1 MDNDECAN
9 AEDNSCSSHAPCTN
23 TDVHIPVH
31 VISATEA
38 DPMTVLSVSL
48 MMNVSKIPTTVK

>member
-1 MDNDECAN
+1 M
-9 AEDNSCSSHAPCTN
+9 TN
-23 TDVHIPVH
+23 VPTLKITAAHPTHLVPILTVHIPVH